1 MGSIGDGSNYEFAA
15 LGETMNTGARLV
27 AAAGAG
33 ELVIGDTLWPDVS
46 SKVLKAERR
55 SLTLKG
61 IDGPVTAHVAKV
73 GRG

>member
-33 ELVIGDTLWPDVS
+33 ELVIGDTTLAGRGRARS
-46 SKVLKAERR
+46 KAERR

-61 IDGPVTAHVAKV
+61 IDGPVTAHVARV
-73 GRG
+73 GPG